1 MLPYK
6 DLLSMVGD
14 MEMNLFNSQGLYQ
27 IMIVVMYLVTSIF
40 NWPKTVNPYLALQ
53 FTKMCT

>member
-40 NWPKTVNPYLALQ
+40 NWPKTVNPYLA
-53 FTKMCT
+53 

>member
-27 IMIVVMYLVTSIF
+27 IMIVVIYLVASIF
-40 NWPKTVNPYLALQ
+40 NWPKTVNRYLA
-53 FTKMCT
+53 